1 MFEDLIHPSIK
12 DDDSVGLAAIC
23 NNCVHFTTY
32 GKKDGWDGICRNAP
46 AARKDAGIMVPDDV
60 DKDSTCVFFLN
71 YPTEQPILPEE
82 ILPEE
87 ASS

>member
-1 MFEDLIHPSIK
+1 
-12 DDDSVGLAAIC
+12 LAAIC

-46 AARKDAGIMVPDDV
+46 AARKDAGIMVPDDA
-60 DKDSTCVFFLN
+60 DRDCTCVFFLS
-71 YPTEQPILPEE
+71 YPTEH